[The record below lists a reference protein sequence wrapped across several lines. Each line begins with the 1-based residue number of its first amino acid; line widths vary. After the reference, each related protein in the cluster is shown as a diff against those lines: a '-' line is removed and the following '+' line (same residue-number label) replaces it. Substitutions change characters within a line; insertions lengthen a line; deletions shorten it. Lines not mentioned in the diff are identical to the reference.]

1 MYLLSQLFK
10 NTQKKRENIMKKH
23 PINLA
28 LEYYGNDLVS
38 LRDDYDASSGYS
50 MVSGGCF
57 AISYADQRKDLLEL
71 GYGVDH
77 LDDDHIY
84 ELYCDIMVEA
94 LDNFL
99 G

>member
-1 MYLLSQLFK
+1 
-10 NTQKKRENIMKKH
+10 MKKH

-28 LEYYGNDLVS
+28 LEYYDGDLVS
-38 LRDDYDASSGYS
+38 LQDDYDASSGYS

-57 AISYADQRKDLLEL
+57 AISYSDQREDLLQL

-77 LDDDHIY
+77 MDD
-84 ELYCDIMVEA
+84 EQVFEFYCDIMAEA